1 MNTTYTGTSTDVVI
15 VGGGMVGVTL
25 ALLLAQQPELRITL
39 LEAIQLPS
47 INPHEPLPYRPS
59 FDARNTAL
67 SRKTVN
73 AYQALGIWQELQ
85 EHAVAID
92 QVHISERGR
101 FAQAHLKSQEENV
114 ESFGHVIENAWLGL
128 VLLKNVLQKKNVT
141 VLDGATV
148 FQIDADAT
156 QRTVSFHHQQEN
168 KTISAPLMI
177 AADGA
182 QSRCRELL
190 GVSASHHDYQQVA
203 IVTTV
208 QTHLPH
214 ERIAYERFTEQGPLA
229 LLPLPNNRRS
239 VVWAV
244 AKGTEDALING
255 SDEAFLQQ
263 LQTAFGRRAGKFIKT
278 AARYAYPLN
287 LILAQQQALPRA
299 VILGNAAHTL
309 HPVAGQGFNLCLRD
323 CLLLSQFVIQSFN
336 EKKDWGDFAQLK
348 KYEEKRLQDQHNVAQ
363 FSDWVVR
370 GFSHANPLLGTARN
384 MGLWAFDV
392 LPLVK
397 PLLARYAMGINQV

>member
-1 MNTTYTGTSTDVVI
+1 
-15 VGGGMVGVTL
+15 
-25 ALLLAQQPELRITL
+25 
-39 LEAIQLPS
+39 
-47 INPHEPLPYRPS
+47 
-59 FDARNTAL
+59 
-67 SRKTVN
+67 
-73 AYQALGIWQELQ
+73 
-85 EHAVAID
+85 
-92 QVHISERGR
+92 
-101 FAQAHLKSQEENV
+101 
-114 ESFGHVIENAWLGL
+114 
-128 VLLKNVLQKKNVT
+128 
-141 VLDGATV
+141 
-148 FQIDADAT
+148 
-156 QRTVSFHHQQEN
+156 
-168 KTISAPLMI
+168 
-177 AADGA
+177 
-182 QSRCRELL
+182 
-190 GVSASHHDYQQVA
+190 
-203 IVTTV
+203 
-208 QTHLPH
+208 
-214 ERIAYERFTEQGPLA
+214 
-229 LLPLPNNRRS
+229 
-239 VVWAV
+239 VWAV

-255 SDEAFLQQ
+255 SDEEFLQQ
-263 LQTAFGRRAGKFIKT
+263 LQAAFGRRAGRFIKT

-323 CLLLSQFVIQSFN
+323 CLLLSQLVIQSFN